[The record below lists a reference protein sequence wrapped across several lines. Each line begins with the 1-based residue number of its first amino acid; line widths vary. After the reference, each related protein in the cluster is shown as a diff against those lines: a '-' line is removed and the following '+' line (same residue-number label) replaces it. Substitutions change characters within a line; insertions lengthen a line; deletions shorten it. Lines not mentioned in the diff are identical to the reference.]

1 MKAQARKLGM
11 QIAVPVALP
20 LRDDKTATYIRAI
33 NDNMTSDVQLV
44 VTIVPTGE
52 RNTFKKVYIF
62 KIKITPIV
70 RLRVHF
76 SRHCDFNQLS
86 DRSIKLHCFKC

>member
-11 QIAVPVALP
+11 HIAVPVALP

-52 RNTFKKVYIF
+52 RVYI
-62 KIKITPIV
+62 
-70 RLRVHF
+70 
-76 SRHCDFNQLS
+76 
-86 DRSIKLHCFKC
+86 

>member
-1 MKAQARKLGM
+1 MKFSKKVLNVYMYSRLSYIQSMKAQARKLGM

-52 RNTFKKVYIF
+52 RNTFKKV
-62 KIKITPIV
+62 
-70 RLRVHF
+70 
-76 SRHCDFNQLS
+76 
-86 DRSIKLHCFKC
+86 

>member
-52 RNTFKKVYIF
+52 RNTFKKV
-62 KIKITPIV
+62 
-70 RLRVHF
+70 
-76 SRHCDFNQLS
+76 
-86 DRSIKLHCFKC
+86 